1 MRLKCFS
8 KGEDGTQCSINA
20 HCLIGESCG
29 HGHHR
34 RDLGTAPSSRWAG
47 AAREIVLLADIFEAA
62 IAQRLGLLHRLVEP
76 ERVDTEVL
84 ALTDKRLLN
93 RLLETELERA
103 FQNEIEA
110 IMRCFG
116 TADAHEA
123 TVAFREKRPPVFQGG

>member
-1 MRLKCFS
+1 M
-8 KGEDGTQCSINA
+8 
-20 HCLIGESCG
+20 G
-29 HGHHR
+29 HN
-34 RDLGTAPSSRWAG
+34 APSMRIVSKENLVGMVITGGTSVLLSPLVGQG

-62 IAQRLGLLHRLVEP
+62 VAQRLGLLRRLVEP
-76 ERVDTEVL
+76 ERLDTEVL

-93 RLLETELERA
+93 RLLEAELERA

-123 TVAFREKRPPVFQGG
+123 AVAFREKRPPVFQGG